1 MGGSATGGP
10 GRGLILSAHLPGD
23 TYADV
28 LFCSVCRKA
37 SRQVRILQLYA
48 PDDAIGAIPDSQ
60 EEEEQRAVSLS
71 LAEVWYTDA

>member
-10 GRGLILSAHLPGD
+10 GRGLILSAHLPRD

-37 SRQVRILQLYA
+37 PRQVRILQLYA
-48 PDDAIGAIPDSQ
+48 PDAAIGAIPDSQ
-60 EEEEQRAVSLS
+60 EEEEQSGQ
-71 LAEVWYTDA
+71 

>member
-60 EEEEQRAVSLS
+60 EEEEQSGQ
-71 LAEVWYTDA
+71 

>member
-1 MGGSATGGP
+1 MGGSATGDP

-37 SRQVRILQLYA
+37 ARQVRFLELYA
-48 PDDAIGAIPDSQ
+48 PYDAIGVIPDSL
-60 EEEEQRAVSLS
+60 EEEEQSGQ
-71 LAEVWYTDA
+71 